1 MISKFPIIKALHKRY
16 RDSTLTRAFA
26 RVYEIGVLL
35 KYLKELLNNID
46 LSLPSLTHE
55 LPRIK
60 NFNGIGVVEASR
72 GSLIH
77 KISVR
82 NSKIIDYE
90 IITPTQWNISNGNN
104 RERGV
109 AIRAM
114 KNCTP
119 KEAQIIFKSFDIC
132 SVCTVH

>member
-1 MISKFPIIKALHKRY
+1 M
-16 RDSTLTRAFA
+16 
-26 RVYEIGVLL
+26 
-35 KYLKELLNNID
+35 
-46 LSLPSLTHE
+46 
-55 LPRIK
+55 
-60 NFNGIGVVEASR
+60 GIGVVEASR

-77 KISVR
+77 KISVK

-90 IITPTQWNISNGNN
+90 IITPTQWNISNGND

-114 KNCTP
+114 QKCTP

>member
-26 RVYEIGVLL
+26 RVYEIGVILD
-35 KYLKELLNNID
+35 YLKKSISSID
-46 LSLPSLTHE
+46 LSLSSLTHE
-55 LPRIK
+55 LPKIK
-60 NFNGIGVVEASR
+60 NFNGIGAVEASR

-104 RERGV
+104 RREKV
-109 AIRAM
+109 
-114 KNCTP
+114 
-119 KEAQIIFKSFDIC
+119 
-132 SVCTVH
+132 